1 MELLGAY
8 ALDALSPA
16 ERAAVEAYLPSSP
29 ACRAELRL
37 LRIGAAALAMQPEE
51 RAPSPELRNRLFAA
65 IQAEPQGG
73 AAGGASR
80 PVATAPL
87 PPTAPLGSTAPAE
100 PSATEPRRPAAP
112 VETPVAE
119 PTRPAEPISLADARA
134 RRGPTGFPLWGQI
147 AAALAL
153 VLIGAVLAWAAFG
166 GDDDGEGDKVVA
178 LGQFSLTDAADPAL
192 ATGGE
197 VEYLADENIM
207 RLTLHD
213 LPELAEGEVF
223 QLWVVTDDG
232 TVLPSVVFGSG
243 TETTE
248 VAMVAN
254 PVGVDALALTREP
267 GPIGSVSATTPI
279 FAVAD
284 LDTSEVEG

>member
-37 LRIGAAALAMQPEE
+37 LRIGANALAMQPEE
-51 RAPSPELRNRLFAA
+51 RAPSPDLRNRLFAA

-73 AAGGASR
+73 AGGGASR
-80 PVATAPL
+80 PVATAPQAAPV
-87 PPTAPLGSTAPAE
+87 PP
-100 PSATEPRRPAAP
+100 ATQVTPAAP
-112 VETPVAE
+112 IEPPARPASSE

-153 VLIGAVLAWAAFG
+153 VLIGAVLAWTAFG
-166 GDDDGEGDKVVA
+166 GDGDGGDGDDVVV
-178 LGQFSLTDAADPAL
+178 LGQFSGTDAADPAL
-192 ATGGE
+192 PLGGD

-213 LPELAEGEVF
+213 LPELAEGEVY
-223 QLWVVTDDG
+223 QLWIVTEQG
-232 TVLPSVVFGSG
+232 VVLPSVVFASG
-243 TETTE
+243 AESTQ

-279 FAVAD
+279 FAIAE
-284 LDTSEVEG
+284 LDTSGVEG